1 LLALGHFL
9 IIQTGD
15 LALSRALGDFEFKEN
30 CMLSPE
36 DQIVTANPD
45 ITSHERTGEDEFIVL
60 ACDGDAH
67 CHLIIDITHVIL

>member
-1 LLALGHFL
+1 
-9 IIQTGD
+9 
-15 LALSRALGDFEFKEN
+15 
-30 CMLSPE
+30 MLSPE